1 MSTFG
6 KNLRLLRE
14 KLNYTQE
21 ELAQK
26 LDTSKQVISRYE
38 TNQRTPKITV
48 VKRYADILGVDLYTL
63 LGDEEDI
70 DVFSLKNVFPPQKT
84 IKRPRLGRIA
94 CGQPI
99 RAEENL
105 ETYDEVPENIQCDF
119 TLKCEG
125 DSMIGARIN
134 DGDIVYIRQQ
144 PDVENG
150 EIAAVCWN
158 NEMTLKRV
166 YKNKDSI
173 ILQAENPLYSPI
185 AITGSDLEYFSII
198 GKAVGFISIIK

>member
-1 MSTFG
+1 M
-6 KNLRLLRE
+6 
-14 KLNYTQE
+14 
-21 ELAQK
+21 
-26 LDTSKQVISRYE
+26 
-38 TNQRTPKITV
+38 

-94 CGQPI
+94 CGQPM

-166 YKNKDSI
+166 YKNKDSV